1 MIVFKN
7 DKEIRVLN
15 KINFNK
21 KMDLKNLKFQNL
33 SLKNEKE
40 FQQFIENLKDVYENY
55 WKSNNEINT
64 SIKLTLTVSIDNN
77 DNLKIS
83 KFEEVLSNGDLIYDF
98 YIFKINNKSNVYKII
113 FNGSPD
119 HFLKIMKDKNYDFD
133 IQDQIW
139 VLK

>member
-40 FQQFIENLKDVYENY
+40 FQEFIENL
-55 WKSNNEINT
+55 
-64 SIKLTLTVSIDNN
+64 
-77 DNLKIS
+77 
-83 KFEEVLSNGDLIYDF
+83 
-98 YIFKINNKSNVYKII
+98 NK
-113 FNGSPD
+113 
-119 HFLKIMKDKNYDFD
+119 
-133 IQDQIW
+133 
-139 VLK
+139 

>member
-40 FQQFIENLKDVYENY
+40 FQEFIENLKDVYENY

-83 KFEEVLSNGDLIYDF
+83 KFEEVLSNGRS
-98 YIFKINNKSNVYKII
+98 YI
-113 FNGSPD
+113 
-119 HFLKIMKDKNYDFD
+119 
-133 IQDQIW
+133 
-139 VLK
+139 